1 MSFHA
6 AAVLLVHAVLAGVG
20 LWLVIV
26 DARTHRLPN
35 RIVLPALGALVV
47 LVLIEA
53 VVTGETERMLR
64 ALLGG
69 LALGVFYATLH
80 LLSRQGMGGGDVKLA
95 AVIGVVLAW
104 HGWQTL
110 LLGAAAAFLL
120 GALFAIV
127 LMILRRASR
136 STRIAFGPWMILG
149 AALAIAAT

>member
-95 AVIGVVLAW
+95 AVIGVVL
-104 HGWQTL
+104 
-110 LLGAAAAFLL
+110 
-120 GALFAIV
+120 
-127 LMILRRASR
+127 
-136 STRIAFGPWMILG
+136 
-149 AALAIAAT
+149 